1 MKEDANKNSTG
12 SEQPGYGRTASVV
25 QHKYL
30 DLSKSVA
37 IAFYGGGSPCDELRS
52 FK

>member
-1 MKEDANKNSTG
+1 MK
-12 SEQPGYGRTASVV
+12 SEGRMTTRVV

-37 IAFYGGGSPCDELRS
+37 IAFYGGGSS
-52 FK
+52 F